1 MDLEQELQAKLNEP
15 RVCARCCCCYDAE
28 IHVVCGATDR
38 VWRRKLRAIKDIEEL
53 RTELQSKALISS
65 EARPLEHRKIKVANP
80 LRAQPRIHSRFVTKC
95 EIGWGLKTR
104 GMEPFQHL
112 AIVRVA
118 QS

>member
-65 EARPLEHRKIKVANP
+65 EARPLEHRKIKVVDP
-80 LRAQPRIHSRFVTKC
+80 LRPQPRIHSRFVTKC
-95 EIGWGLKTR
+95 EIGWHRKTR
-104 GMEPFQHL
+104 GIEPFQHL
-112 AIVRVA
+112 AIVRIT
-118 QS
+118 QP

>member
-53 RTELQSKALISS
+53 RTKLQSEALS
-65 EARPLEHRKIKVANP
+65 EPCPLEHRKIKVVDP

-95 EIGWGLKTR
+95 EIGWHRKTR
-104 GMEPFQHL
+104 GIEPFQHL
-112 AIVRVA
+112 AIVRIT
-118 QS
+118 QP